1 MQGKVNLNAK
11 FLNLIEFIPISAFGI
26 IVRLTSEN
34 GVNWKLAFIIGG
46 CFAVI
51 SKALFLVKRFPLDRL
66 LLGTDVFLVFGGLG
80 YLFNIQLILNVYLF
94 LFHAT
99 FFASLLIIGV
109 LTTFLTER
117 GFIGVKHHQR
127 NRVITFSLY
136 LFGAGVVA
144 FLVSFAFR
152 GDYMLA
158 GVLPFTGILA
168 INWILAKRLHNN
180 TSNISHSS

>member
-1 MQGKVNLNAK
+1 MQGKAGLKTKLLNI
-11 FLNLIEFIPISAFGI
+11 IEFIPIGVFGLV
-26 IVRLTSEN
+26 VRLTSEN

-51 SKALFLVKRFPLDRL
+51 EKALLMVKRFPFDRI
-66 LLGTDVFLVFGGLG
+66 LLGTDVFLIIGGLG
-80 YLFNIQLILNVYLF
+80 YLFNIQFILNIYLF

-127 NRVITFSLY
+127 NRVIIFSLY
-136 LFGAGVVA
+136 FLGAGVVA

-152 GDYMLA
+152 GNYMLA
-158 GVLPFTGILA
+158 GVLPFTGMLA
-168 INWILAKRLHNN
+168 INWILAKRLHKNKSNN
-180 TSNISHSS
+180 SHSS